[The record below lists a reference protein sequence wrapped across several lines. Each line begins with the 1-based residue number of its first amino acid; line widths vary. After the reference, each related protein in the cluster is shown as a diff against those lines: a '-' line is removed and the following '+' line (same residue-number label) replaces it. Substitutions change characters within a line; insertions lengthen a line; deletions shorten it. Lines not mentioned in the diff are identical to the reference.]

1 MRFIWRRVLH
11 CKWLPLVVTPDASQ
25 VTVTLLS
32 TYNKLLY
39 GVLCLPPSAMCREL
53 FQCYLVVTYPIFF
66 VCLFVV
72 NHKVSWKIYLLKGFY
87 LKIGK

>member
-1 MRFIWRRVLH
+1 MMRFIWRRVLH

-66 VCLFVV
+66 VCL
-72 NHKVSWKIYLLKGFY
+72 LLIIR
-87 LKIGK
+87 LIGKSTY